1 MPIYLSREL
10 AGSST
15 ANQTTAPVGYRN
27 RASSQLAN
35 LRRVRGTITLGT
47 QTTADTI
54 VIGELPAGATFAF
67 GMLTSSVTLGTS
79 TIAVGITGATGKYR
93 AAAVFT
99 AVDTPTLFGTN
110 ATVGADDPALSANET
125 VFITIAVASLP
136 ASGTLIVDL
145 FYSYPN

>member
-1 MPIYLSREL
+1 MVSR
-10 AGSST
+10 AGDLPSH
-15 ANQTTAPVGYRN
+15 VLE
-27 RASSQLAN
+27 QLAHSA
-35 LRRVRGTITLGT
+35 RSVQQHAYAPASRFRVGAAVLADDGRIFSGCNVENASYGLTIC
-47 QTTADTI
+47 A
-54 VIGELPAGATFAF
+54 E
-67 GMLTSSVTLGTS
+67 
-79 TIAVGITGATGKYR
+79 R
-93 AAAVFT
+93 AAVFT